1 MKYFIG
7 IDGGGTKTAFICVD
21 ESGNVVG
28 ETTLSTV
35 HIMQVGDEEAISV
48 LKQGIQEIL
57 PVNASEQ
64 DVFICAGFGGY
75 GKNKMIRQKIENI
88 CANSFGNMN
97 FSIKSDGEI
106 ALYGALNGNDGI
118 LIIAGTGAIGLAKV
132 KDEMKRCS
140 GWGYLLGDEGSA
152 YWIGKKLL
160 EEFCRQSDGRSSKT
174 RLYHTVLRHFALE
187 DSYDLIPV
195 ITKTHDRTS
204 IASLAKLVFELA
216 REKDQAALE
225 IYEEAAKHL
234 ADIVNVLA
242 GNYPDGCQVSYAGG
256 VWKAGEYLIT
266 PLKKYLDENIELIDP
281 AHTPVYGAYL
291 LARKM
296 SEKC

>member
-21 ESGNVVG
+21 ERGNVLG

-35 HIMQVGDEEAISV
+35 HIMQVNDKQAISV
-48 LKQGIQEIL
+48 LKQGIKEIL
-57 PVNASEQ
+57 PVNAAEQ

-75 GKNKMIRQKIENI
+75 GKNKMIRQRIENI
-88 CANSFGNMN
+88 CAVSFGNKN

-106 ALYGALNGNDGI
+106 ALYGALSGNDGI

-132 KDEMKRCS
+132 KEEIKRCS

-152 YWIGKKLL
+152 YWIGRKLL

-174 RLYHTVLRHFALE
+174 QLYHTLLKHFALE
-187 DSYDLIPV
+187 DSYGLIPV
-195 ITKTHDRTS
+195 IAQTHDRTS
-204 IASLAKLVFELA
+204 IASLAELVFELA
-216 REKDQAALE
+216 EEKDQAALH
-225 IYEEAAKHL
+225 IYDKVAKHL
-234 ADIVNVLA
+234 ADIVNVLSP
-242 GNYPDGCQVSYAGG
+242 NYPNGCKVSYAGG
-256 VWKAGEYLIT
+256 VWKAGEYLMT
-266 PLKKYLDENIELIDP
+266 PLKKYLNENIELIDP
-281 AHTPVYGAYL
+281 VHAPVYGAYL

-296 SEKC
+296 RGK